1 MALVTQLASC
11 DGFTVESADGC
22 LGWVEET
29 WLDEAGHPAALALRT
44 SDGRRALLLADEVQA
59 VDPDAQEVF
68 VARGAALRGLEPP
81 RLQTLGGEPS
91 ALWGT
96 FGSIEEPA
104 TAPAH
109 AVPAAPALAA
119 ARTGTRPGAR
129 PLWHIVAFAFG
140 CLALLIG
147 VEIALAFGI
156 AILVTG
162 SPPY

>member
-1 MALVTQLASC
+1 MALVTQLGSC

-44 SDGRRALLLADEVQA
+44 GDGRRALLLADAVQA

-68 VARGAALRGLEPP
+68 VARGTVLRGLEPP
-81 RLQTLGGEPS
+81 RLQTLDGDPAAS
-91 ALWGT
+91 WRA
-96 FGSIEEPA
+96 FGSVEAFA

-109 AVPAAPALAA
+109 ALPGAPALAA
-119 ARTGTRPGAR
+119 ARAGTTTSAR
-129 PLWHIVAFAFG
+129 PLWQIVAFAFS
-140 CLALLIG
+140 CLVLLVG
-147 VEIALAFGI
+147 VEIALAFGVTY
-156 AILVTG
+156 LVTG